1 MMQRYGTLEQ
11 GTWNANETFEYRFE
25 VNEKEGLFACLARL
39 RGGLYV
45 SGFAVGEATTL
56 EKHEDANEIEWIR
69 PSNLLAMV
77 DAPRFAEKR

>member
-11 GTWNANETFEYRFE
+11 GRWNAKETFEYRFE

-45 SGFAVGEATTL
+45 SGFAVSDATIL
-56 EKHEDANEIEWIR
+56 EQHEDADEIEWIQ
-69 PSNLLAMV
+69 PSNLLAT
-77 DAPRFAEKR
+77 AETPQFAEKR